1 MAYHLQPPQNTK
13 ALIESTNPA
22 MGVVVRSHVIATGI
36 TQAYP
41 NLYAVA
47 RKGTYSFPP
56 TVKHGHISPTY
67 FELYFNRVEFIPNYI
82 NLGNIIADT
91 VITGQL
97 WNANTVSNRLKS
109 IAYDKNTGLTID
121 LDTPIPHNFKA
132 FESRD
137 VVINVGMEGA
147 PKFAI
152 DATATFSKG
161 VTKLKLEGQRLI
173 LFPFSPVGDYSER
186 LEYLTTISPAFASE
200 IRAKVRRTPR
210 RTLKYKCHI
219 NYEQIKNLLAL
230 SKQWGFR
237 KWGLPMWRD
246 SVHFA
251 DVSKGQNTFSMDTS
265 DMPVKVG
272 DTVIIWQDAI
282 THHTT
287 SIQTVN
293 SNSVI
298 LNDPVVSIMSNAYF
312 VPLIFARAPQGV
324 KVRQAASE
332 TYATVDV
339 DFVEDSA
346 RILPYDNSFIEVDG
360 KPIYQNPMTVR
371 NGGSD
376 YFKQEF
382 ATFDNQTANR
392 MYMETEKGASRYGTL
407 SWITATRDEF
417 TQFMRFMDYCAG
429 RYRSFYI
436 EDRLDLLKLF
446 ADVTPTA
453 QQIKVEFNQNYL
465 PLTNVKLY
473 LIVNDTYHVLTVT
486 NFFKENGYI
495 VGNLSAPIGLAFTVT
510 DAYTLGRLIR
520 VRLDSDSISFKHD
533 GRQSTQISIPFR
545 QPIQET

>member
-1 MAYHLQPPQNTK
+1 MAYLLKSPISVKPTPN
-13 ALIESTNPA
+13 LTNPTVSKVNRA
-22 MGVVVRSHVIATGI
+22 RLTKLSVNLFPSDLRGPRTGGFI
-36 TQAYP
+36 GYP
-41 NLYAVA
+41 ANAVS
-47 RKGTYSFPP
+47 GY
-56 TVKHGHISPTY
+56 ISKTY
-67 FELYFNRVEFIPNYI
+67 FEQYYSRVEFIPKYV
-82 NLGNIIADT
+82 NLGNLIADT
-91 VITGQL
+91 VYTAYL
-97 WNANTVSNRLKS
+97 WNAHSVSNRLQSLDYLKG
-109 IAYDKNTGLTID
+109 TGLSISMD
-121 LDTPIPHNFKA
+121 APIPHEFKPYELRTITIA
-132 FESRD
+132 ASMD
-137 VVINVGMEGA
+137 GN
-147 PKFAI
+147 PKFKI
-152 DATATFSKG
+152 DAHAKFQKG
-161 VTKLKLEGQRLI
+161 EASLVVEGQRLI
-173 LFPFSPVGDYSER
+173 LFPFSPIGDYSER
-186 LEYLTTISPAFASE
+186 LEYVTTISPAFASE
-200 IRAKVRRTPR
+200 IRSKVRRTPR

-251 DVSKGQNTFSMDTS
+251 DVSKGQNTFAMDTS
-265 DMPVKVG
+265 DMPIKVG
-272 DTVIIWQDAI
+272 DTVVIWQDAL

-298 LNDPVVSIMSNAYF
+298 LNDPVVSIMTNAYF
-312 VPLIFARAPQGV
+312 VPLIFARAPQGI

-332 TYATVDV
+332 TYATVDA

-346 RILPYDNSFIEVDG
+346 HILPYDNSFIEVDG

-417 TQFMRFMDYCAG
+417 AQFMRFMDYCAG
-429 RYRSFYI
+429 RYRSFYV
-436 EDRLDLLKLF
+436 EDRLDLLKLVL
-446 ADVTPTA
+446 DVTPTS
-453 QQIKVEFNQNYL
+453 QQIKIEFNQNYL
-465 PLTNVKLY
+465 ALTNVKLY
-473 LIVNDTYHVLTVT
+473 LIVNDGYHVLTVV